1 MKIFLTDYMQYIPYF
16 EDNFYPERFSP
27 IQDYDDE
34 LFNIFMAGV
43 VLTHFDKSSPS
54 VCSKRS
60 RDEDFSDLEEDY
72 LSPKKECNYFEDL
85 Y

>member
-34 LFNIFMAGV
+34 
-43 VLTHFDKSSPS
+43 SSPS

-72 LSPKKECNYFEDL
+72 LSPKKECKMDDFVWFEDL
-85 Y
+85 